1 MIRPLALVLILAAAA
16 LPGPAPAQNP
26 GVDLIPADALAG
38 FAIKNLDDFLAKGDK
53 LAKDLKIPK
62 NPLVWLT
69 DVFKLLKLEKGM
81 NMKGSAAAVIPN
93 LEKLKVK
100 LNSPPF
106 LHDWQQDLETLFNHL
121 VVILPVADADAIASN
136 FGFKKGEWK
145 LGTVKSQKFDK
156 VDKREIKLLLTE
168 RFLYASPTEAAIKA
182 VRESKPLPAA
192 LSEAQA
198 RSLRDADAALHLG
211 PLALGDKLWGAFL
224 ADIERNL
231 LLGDPDDDAIV
242 KQATAAAKEI
252 RSGTLVLRLED
263 GLTFDFI
270 LSFTKKNGAAAKFL
284 TVMRGGPGTSDLN
297 GLPATSAV
305 AAYAARGDGT
315 RNAHQ
320 ARVLFKLIL
329 KDAFDLD
336 VHLQADDRKK
346 LLAAF
351 DVLYKHLRGSRAA
364 VYAVDAKKAGKVG
377 QVAMVVILDLDD
389 PAEHLSG
396 WKNFIE
402 VANKT
407 SLKVNQND
415 AKKAPRF
422 SFTPGAEKLDGLAV
436 DVLAMEN
443 PKLDKGERDRN
454 IKARGPDWDKI
465 KMVTV
470 GKQIVALFGSSD
482 MDLLRAAVKNVKEG
496 NKGLADNKAMAAHLK
511 TLPAERKIEFHGQGG
526 FFLAAF
532 GQSMA
537 AKERVNSWV
546 SAALV
551 VEPDRLQVRVRLP
564 LAALKALPKQGAPP
578 R

>member
-1 MIRPLALVLILAAAA
+1 MWALALVLLLAAAA

-26 GVDLIPADALAG
+26 GVDLIPEDALAG
-38 FAIKNLDDFLAKGDK
+38 FAIKNLDDLLAKGDK
-53 LAKDLKIPK
+53 LAKDLKIPE
-62 NPLVWLT
+62 NPFVWLT
-69 DVFKLLKLEKGM
+69 DVFKLFKLEKGM

-100 LNSPPF
+100 LNSPPG
-106 LHDWQQDLETLFNHL
+106 LHDWQQDLETLFNHF

-156 VDKREIKLLLTE
+156 VDKREFKLLLTE
-168 RFLYASPTEAAIKA
+168 RFLYASPTETAIKA
-182 VRESKPLPAA
+182 VRESKPLPGA

-198 RSLRDADAALHLG
+198 KSLRDADAALHLG
-211 PLALGDKLWGAFL
+211 PRALGDKLWGALL
-224 ADIERNL
+224 ADVEKNL
-231 LLGDPDDDAIV
+231 LLGDPEDDANV
-242 KQATAAAKEI
+242 KKATAAAKEI
-252 RSGTLVLRLED
+252 RSGTLALRVED

-270 LSFTKKNGAAAKFL
+270 LSFTKKDGAAAKFL

-297 GLPATSAV
+297 GLPADNVV
-305 AAYAARGDGT
+305 AAHAAKGDGT

-320 ARVLFKLIL
+320 ARVLFRLLL
-329 KDAFDLD
+329 KNAFGLD
-336 VHLQADDRKK
+336 VHLQGDDRKK

-396 WKNFIE
+396 WKHFIE

-407 SLKVNQND
+407 SLKVNQE

-443 PKLDKGERDRN
+443 PKLDKGEGDRN

-496 NKGLADNKAMAAHLK
+496 NTGLADNKAMAAHLK
-511 TLPAERKIEFHGQGG
+511 TLPAERKIEVHGEGG

-532 GQSMA
+532 GQSMP
-537 AKERVNSWV
+537 AKEPVNSWV
-546 SAALV
+546 SASMV

-564 LAALKALPKQGAPP
+564 LAELKALSKQGAPP